1 MEISKLKYY
10 KITSV
15 IQKEPTKLL
24 FNDNK
29 HEARVKSVEIKF
41 SHNNVGLVI
50 NNLTL
55 SDLKELRKITRKQI
69 KELQK

>member
-1 MEISKLKYY
+1 MEISKFNYY

-41 SHNNVGLVI
+41 YHNNVGLVI

-55 SDLKELRKITRKQI
+55 SDLKDLRKIVRKQI

>member
-1 MEISKLKYY
+1 MNYY
-10 KITSV
+10 RINSI

-55 SDLKELRKITRKQI
+55 SDLKDLRKIVRKQI

>member
-1 MEISKLKYY
+1 MEISKFNYY
-10 KITSV
+10 KIIST
-15 IQKEPTKLL
+15 IQKDLTKLM
-24 FNDNK
+24 FNNNK

-41 SHNNVGLVI
+41 SHNNVDLVI

-55 SDLKELRKITRKQI
+55 SDLKELRKVVRKQI

>member
-15 IQKEPTKLL
+15 IQREPTKLL

-55 SDLKELRKITRKQI
+55 SDLKDLRKVVRKQI

>member
-1 MEISKLKYY
+1 MEISKMNYY
-10 KITSV
+10 KITSI

-55 SDLKELRKITRKQI
+55 SDLKDLRKIVRKQI

>member
-15 IQKEPTKLL
+15 IQREPTKLL

-29 HEARVKSVEIKF
+29 QEARVKSVEIKF

-55 SDLKELRKITRKQI
+55 SDLKDLRKIVRKQI

>member
-1 MEISKLKYY
+1 MEISKLNYY

-24 FNDNK
+24 FHDNK
-29 HEARVKSVEIKF
+29 HEARVKSIEIKF

-55 SDLKELRKITRKQI
+55 SDLKDLRKIVRKQI

>member
-24 FNDNK
+24 FNNNK

>member
-1 MEISKLKYY
+1 MEISKLSYY

-15 IQKEPTKLL
+15 IQREPNKLL

-55 SDLKELRKITRKQI
+55 SDLKDLRKIVRKQI

>member
-29 HEARVKSVEIKF
+29 HEARVKSIEIKF

-55 SDLKELRKITRKQI
+55 SDLKDLRKVVRKQI

>member
-29 HEARVKSVEIKF
+29 HEAKVKSIEIKF

-55 SDLKELRKITRKQI
+55 SDLKELRKIVRKQI

>member
-29 HEARVKSVEIKF
+29 HEAKVKSVEIKF

-55 SDLKELRKITRKQI
+55 SDLKELRKIVRKQI

>member
-41 SHNNVGLVI
+41 SNNNVGLVI

-55 SDLKELRKITRKQI
+55 SDLKDLRKIVRKQI